1 MFTIIYFIFL
11 IIQVWLAVLVGYL
24 ILLTLASFQAERR
37 TPIHQSGEPNQQFA
51 ILIPAHNEERLL
63 PGLLKSLSSMDYPR
77 QLYVVYVVADNC
89 TDQTA
94 LIASQARANVHVRTD
109 TENPGKGPALQW
121 LLRRIWDSG
130 RQFDAL
136 VILDADSLVSPD
148 FLSIMAARID
158 HGERVIQAYYAVR
171 DPDRA
176 WSSGLRYAALAV
188 LHFLRPQ
195 GRMVL
200 GGSVGLKGNGMVFV
214 SEILRRHE
222 WSASITEDIELHMEL
237 ILSGERVTFAPD
249 AIVFGEMP
257 NSLASSKSQHMR
269 WERGRLE
276 MSRRYVPKL
285 VEQTWR
291 HAVRGHFQ
299 QSYLFLDAILE
310 HLIPPFSIL
319 VGWSFLL
326 FLGSLTWSAVSSLSM
341 QFAPL
346 VKGLY
351 PSQLS
356 LILSIV
362 TISGL
367 VIYLVAGL
375 QAVHA
380 PKKIYF
386 TLLYSPVYISWK
398 LIQYLQAYTSRG
410 PQDWVRTRRNEG

>member
-1 MFTIIYFIFL
+1 MFTIVYLVFL

-24 ILLTLASFQAERR
+24 ILLTLASFRAERR
-37 TPIHQSGEPNQQFA
+37 TPILQSGKPNQQFA

-63 PGLLKSLSSMDYPR
+63 PGLLKSLNSLDYPR
-77 QLYVVYVVADNC
+77 LLYAVYVVADNC

-94 LIASQARANVHVRTD
+94 LIATQGMASVHVRTD
-109 TENPGKGPALQW
+109 IENPGKGPALQW
-121 LLRRIWDSG
+121 MLRRIWDSS
-130 RQFDAL
+130 RTFDAL
-136 VILDADSLVSPD
+136 VILDADSLVTPD
-148 FLSIMAARID
+148 FLSIMAARLER
-158 HGERVIQAYYAVR
+158 GERVIQAYYTVR

-176 WSSGLRYAALAV
+176 WSGGLRYAALAV

-214 SEILRRHE
+214 SEILRQHE

-237 ILSGERVTFAPD
+237 LLSGERVTFAPD

-269 WERGRLE
+269 WERGRLD

-285 VEQTWR
+285 VGQTWR
-291 HAVRGHFQ
+291 HMVRGHFQ

-319 VGWSFLL
+319 AGFSFLL
-326 FLGSLTWSAVSSLSM
+326 FLGSLIWAAVSSLSI
-341 QFAPL
+341 QFVPPIN
-346 VKGLY
+346 GIY
-351 PSQLS
+351 TSQLS
-356 LILSIV
+356 LTLSIV

-367 VIYLVAGL
+367 VIYLVSGL
-375 QAVHA
+375 RAVHA

-386 TLLYSPVYISWK
+386 TLLYSPIYISWK

-410 PQDWVRTRRNEG
+410 PQEWVRTRRNEG